1 MKKPKHEEYKKRQ
14 IAAGKELAKAIRKGI
29 IERPDKCWRCKKKC
43 IPVGHHFDYRR
54 PLDVCW
60 LCTKCHFAIHVSG
73 FMSVDRKLELTRLAS
88 LDKNKTTC

>member
-1 MKKPKHEEYKKRQ
+1 M
-14 IAAGKELAKAIRKGI
+14 
-29 IERPDKCWRCKKKC
+29 
-43 IPVGHHFDYRR
+43 GHHFDYRR

-88 LDKNKTTC
+88 LDKIKTTC